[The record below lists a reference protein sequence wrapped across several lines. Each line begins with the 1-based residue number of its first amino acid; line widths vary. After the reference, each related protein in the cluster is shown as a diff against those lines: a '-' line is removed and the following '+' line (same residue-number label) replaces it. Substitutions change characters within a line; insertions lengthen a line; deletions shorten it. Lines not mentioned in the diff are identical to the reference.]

1 MKNAILILALVLS
14 YSVFAAAQSKT
25 ANDAANSKNAVKN
38 SLEKILIAKEKQ
50 KWESLTNGRWVE
62 LKDMFAE
69 DFVSVGYQP
78 DGSVKMT
85 NKVESFAANGALP
98 ADVKFVLSDFKII
111 SADKK
116 NAVITYQAS
125 GPIKVQATS
134 HWTRRGK
141 NWQTVFYQATML
153 R

>member
-1 MKNAILILALVLS
+1 MKKVVLMCVLVLTCVS
-14 YSVFAAAQSKT
+14 FAAAQGKT
-25 ANDAANSKNAVKN
+25 PNNSSSAAN
-38 SLEKILIAKEKQ
+38 SLEKTLIAREKQ
-50 KWESLTNGRWVE
+50 KWESLTNGRWAE

-69 DFVSVGYQP
+69 DFVSIGYQP

-85 NKVESFAANGALP
+85 NKAESFASSGALP
-98 ADVKFVLSDFKII
+98 ADVKFVLGDFKII

-116 NAVITYQAS
+116 NAVITYTAT

-134 HWTRRGK
+134 HWTKRGA
-141 NWQTVFYQATML
+141 NWQTVFYQATMI

>member
-1 MKNAILILALVLS
+1 MKKTILIFALILFSSAFASAQNKNASDIS
-14 YSVFAAAQSKT
+14 
-25 ANDAANSKNAVKN
+25 NSKNTSKN
-38 SLEKILIAKEKQ
+38 SLRDALISKENQ
-50 KWESLTNGRWVE
+50 KWESLTNGRWLE

-69 DFVSVGYQP
+69 DFVSIGYQP
-78 DGSVKMT
+78 DGSVKMM
-85 NKVESFAANGALP
+85 NKAESFTASGALP

-116 NAVITYQAS
+116 NAVITYQAT

-141 NWQTVFYQATML
+141 IWQTVFYQATMI

>member
-1 MKNAILILALVLS
+1 MKKIILLFGLILFCAAFVTAQNKNAG
-14 YSVFAAAQSKT
+14 
-25 ANDAANSKNAVKN
+25 KN
-38 SLEKILIAKEKQ
+38 SAGSLEEMLVAKEKQ
-50 KWESLTNGRWVE
+50 KWESLSNGRWLE

-69 DFVSVGYQP
+69 DFVSIGYQP

-85 NKVESFAANGALP
+85 NKAESFALSGALP
-98 ADVKFVLSDFKII
+98 AGISFVLSDFKIV

-116 NAVITYQAS
+116 NAVITYQAA

-141 NWQTVFYQATML
+141 KWQTVFYQATML

>member
-1 MKNAILILALVLS
+1 MKKVILICVLVLTCAS
-14 YSVFAAAQSKT
+14 FAAAQGKT
-25 ANDAANSKNAVKN
+25 PNNGSATN
-38 SLEKILIAKEKQ
+38 SLAEMLIAREKQ
-50 KWESLTNGRWVE
+50 KWESLTNGRWAE

-85 NKVESFAANGALP
+85 NKAESFASSGALP

-111 SADKK
+111 LADKK

-125 GPIKVQATS
+125 GPIKIQATS
-134 HWTRRGK
+134 HWTKRGK